1 MSTKELGDLAERI
14 AVAFL
19 EMKGYTILATNY
31 RFQRN
36 EIDVVA
42 RTGGRIVFVEVKC
55 RTGPGRGLPCEAV
68 GPAKMRRIVRAA
80 RGYLS
85 ERGLAERPSRFDVV
99 SVRME
104 RGGLALLVEHMVGA
118 FGAGG
123 GRW

>member
-19 EMKGYTILATNY
+19 EMNGYAILATNY

-36 EIDVVA
+36 EIDVIA

-55 RTGPGRGLPCEAV
+55 RTGAGRGLPCEAV
-68 GPAKMRRIVRAA
+68 GPAKIR
-80 RGYLS
+80 LS
-85 ERGLAERPSRFDVV
+85 ERGLADRPSRFDVV

-104 RGGLALLVEHMVGA
+104 RGGLALLVEHMVGV
-118 FGAGG
+118 FGADG